1 MRQRRFLIS
10 NLQFSIP
17 PAMTLSE
24 PPQERRTAVQFNL
37 RQLLLVMLA
46 VALVSPLLPAV
57 MPDWT
62 PEQWRVFDL
71 FMAALLVPLIAA
83 AISGCLK
90 RRRVE
95 RPAGLERASLPRRR
109 IYGWNELFALLFW
122 PWILFIHLSEM
133 MNEIRFA
140 GRVVDWS
147 LFFWTPLL
155 GAYLGWM
162 LLRLWWNVGQFEL
175 CERGVI
181 LDALAFRPW
190 SAVRTLR
197 WNRVK
202 KDTLMLDF
210 GGPVRE
216 LPVPPKAAERVDAFL
231 KDRFAAVQEES
242 QT

>member
-1 MRQRRFLIS
+1 MPS
-10 NLQFSIP
+10 P
-17 PAMTLSE
+17 ET

-62 PEQWRVFDL
+62 ADQWRVFGL
-71 FMAALLVPLIAA
+71 FAATLLVPLTAA
-83 AISGCLK
+83 GFYGCLK
-90 RRRVE
+90 RRCVE
-95 RPAGLERASLPRRR
+95 RQAGLELVSFPRRR
-109 IYGWNELFALLFW
+109 IWICGWNELFALLFW
-122 PWILFIHLSEM
+122 PWILFIHLSDM

-140 GRVVDWS
+140 GRVVDWP

-155 GAYLGWM
+155 GVYLGWM
-162 LLRLWWNVGQFEL
+162 LPRLWWNVGQFEL
-175 CERGVI
+175 CERGII

-197 WNRVK
+197 WNAFKRH
-202 KDTLMLDF
+202 TLMLDF

-216 LPVPPKAAERVDAFL
+216 LSVPPEAAEQVDAFL
-231 KDRFAAVQEES
+231 KERFAATQRES
-242 QT
+242 KS